1 MAGGNMFN
9 FRALP
14 TALAI
19 LLLTPLTAY
28 AVSLTLNGSGADLQM
43 DNTQAVYASDSNGVP
58 VLNTEVGM
66 RAPGGG
72 IVTEVGVPSMMP
84 DGRVIFGAET
94 QPKDLN
100 LKARWNIFIGNADA
114 VPSHRIITALNPK
127 AITGDCVPA
136 FKGDPYPVAD
146 MDENIAFISTV
157 PHGRDALFFY
167 SHGTLACMT
176 KAGDKTIEGH
186 EIAVLSFGSAQIG
199 EGGQVVFTGFLGDSA
214 KPAQHHQALLLAS
227 IGAPVSE
234 LAVEGEYG
242 PNHTLYQRPF
252 GLPAALPTARG
263 IMVAFTA
270 KTPSGAALFLYSD
283 GSMAR
288 ILPTGTL
295 TSLGPVTFLSAGRP
309 GLMADGTTAVLAG
322 CARIPAIFRLTR
334 QRLDLRIERGQLTP
348 FGTELESLGDPVLT
362 ASGAMFVGA
371 TDTDDREKLYV
382 LSPDDAFFEVGESE
396 LIYRIAMGAQK
407 HHSIFTGT
415 LSVNQHGDFAYLGG
429 R

>member
-1 MAGGNMFN
+1 MFN
-9 FRALP
+9 FRALSS
-14 TALAI
+14 ALAI
-19 LLLTPLTAY
+19 LLLTPLTAN
-28 AVSLTLNGSGADLQM
+28 AVSLSLNGDGANLQM

-58 VLNTEVGM
+58 MLITEVGM

-100 LKARWNIFIGNADA
+100 IKARWNIFIGNADA
-114 VPSHRIITALNPK
+114 IPSHRIIAALNPK
-127 AITGDCVPA
+127 AIECDCVPA

-146 MDENIAFISTV
+146 MDENISFISTV

-167 SHGTLACMT
+167 SHGKLACMA
-176 KAGDKTIEGH
+176 KAGDKTVEGH
-186 EIAVLSFGSAQIG
+186 EIAVLSFGSAQMG
-199 EGGQVVFTGFLGDSA
+199 EGGQVVFNGFLSDNA
-214 KPAQHHQALLLAS
+214 KPPGHRQALLLAS
-227 IGAPVSE
+227 MSGRVTE

-252 GLPAALPTARG
+252 GLPAALPSSLG

-270 KTPSGAALFLYSD
+270 KTPSGGALFLYSN

-295 TSLGPVTFLSAGRP
+295 TSVGPVTFLSAGRP

-382 LSPDDAFFEVGESE
+382 LSPNDAFFEVGESE

>member
-1 MAGGNMFN
+1 MAGGKMFN

-14 TALAI
+14 SALAI
-19 LLLTPLTAY
+19 LLLTPLGAH
-28 AVSLTLNGSGADLQM
+28 AVSLSLNGNGADLQM
-43 DNTQAVYASDSNGVP
+43 DNTQAVYASDDSGVP
-58 VLNTEVGM
+58 TLITEIGM
-66 RAPGGG
+66 KAPGGG
-72 IVTEVGVPSMMP
+72 VVTEVGVPSMMP
-84 DGRVIFGAET
+84 DGRVIFGAES
-94 QPKDLN
+94 QPKDTN
-100 LKARWNIFIGNADA
+100 IKPRWNIFIGNADA
-114 VPSHRIITALNPK
+114 VPSHRIIAALNPK
-127 AITGDCVPA
+127 ALAVDCTPA
-136 FKGDPYPVAD
+136 FKGDPYPIAD
-146 MDENIAFISTV
+146 MDGNIAFISTV
-157 PHGRDALFFY
+157 PHGRDALFLY
-167 SHGTLACMT
+167 SHGKLTCMA
-176 KAGDKTIEGH
+176 KAGEKTNEGH
-186 EIAVLSFGSAQIG
+186 EIAILSFGSAQMG
-199 EGGQVVFTGFLGDSA
+199 DDGQVAFTGFLGDSA
-214 KPAQHHQALLLAS
+214 KPSGHRQALMVAS
-227 IGAPVSE
+227 LGRGVTE

-252 GLPAALPTARG
+252 GLPAALPSQLGT
-263 IMVAFTA
+263 MVAFTA
-270 KTPSGAALFLYSD
+270 KTPSGAALFLYSG

-295 TSLGPVTFLSAGRP
+295 TSVGPVTYLSAGRP

-396 LIYRIAMGAQK
+396 FIYRIALAAQR

-415 LSVNQHGDFAYLGG
+415 LTVNQHGDFAYLGG

>member
-1 MAGGNMFN
+1 MFN
-9 FRALP
+9 LRAFP
-14 TALAI
+14 AVLAI
-19 LLLTPLTAY
+19 LLLSPLSAQ
-28 AVSLTLNGSGADLQM
+28 AISLSLNGNSADLQM
-43 DNTQAVYASDSNGVP
+43 DNTQAVYASNSNGVP
-58 VLNTEVGM
+58 VLITAIGM
-66 RAPGGG
+66 TVRGGG
-72 IVTEVGVPSMMP
+72 TVTEVGVPSMMP

-94 QPKDLN
+94 QPKDAN
-100 LKARWNIFIGNADA
+100 IKPRWNIYIGNADA
-114 VPSHRIITALNPK
+114 VPSHRIISALNPK
-127 AITGDCVPA
+127 ALGQDCTPA
-136 FKGDPYPVAD
+136 FKGDPYPIAD
-146 MDENIAFISTV
+146 TDEDIAFISAV

-167 SHGTLACMT
+167 SHGKLSCMA
-176 KAGDKTIEGH
+176 KAGDKTSQGH
-186 EIAVLSFGSAQIG
+186 EVAVLSFGSAQVG
-199 EGGQVVFTGFLGDSA
+199 DDGQVVFTGYLGDSNN
-214 KPAQHHQALLLAS
+214 PAGHHQALLLAS
-227 IGAPVSE
+227 PTGGITE

-295 TSLGPVTFLSAGRP
+295 TSVGPVSFLSAGRP

-322 CARIPAIFRLTR
+322 CARMPAIFRLTH
-334 QRLDLRIERGQLTP
+334 QRLDLRIQRGQLTP

-371 TDTDDREKLYV
+371 TDTDEHEKLYV

-396 LIYRIAMGAQK
+396 FIYRIAMGAEK

-415 LSVNQHGDFAYLGG
+415 LTVNQHGDFAYLGG

>member
-9 FRALP
+9 FRALSS
-14 TALAI
+14 ALAI
-19 LLLTPLTAY
+19 LLLTPLTAN
-28 AVSLTLNGSGADLQM
+28 AVSLSLNGDGANLQM

-58 VLNTEVGM
+58 MLITEVGM

-94 QPKDLN
+94 QPKDPN
-100 LKARWNIFIGNADA
+100 IKARWNIFIGNADA
-114 VPSHRIITALNPK
+114 IPSHRIIAALNPK
-127 AITGDCVPA
+127 AIEGDCVPA

-146 MDENIAFISTV
+146 MDENISFISTV

-167 SHGTLACMT
+167 SHGKLACMA
-176 KAGDKTIEGH
+176 KAGDKTVEGH
-186 EIAVLSFGSAQIG
+186 EIAVLSFGSAQMG
-199 EGGQVVFTGFLGDSA
+199 EGGQVVFNGFLSDNA
-214 KPAQHHQALLLAS
+214 KPPGHRQALLLAS
-227 IGAPVSE
+227 MSGRVTE

-252 GLPAALPTARG
+252 GLPAALPSSLG

-270 KTPSGAALFLYSD
+270 KTPSGGALFLYSN

-295 TSLGPVTFLSAGRP
+295 TSVGPVTFLSAGRP

-382 LSPDDAFFEVGESE
+382 LSPNDAFFEVGESE